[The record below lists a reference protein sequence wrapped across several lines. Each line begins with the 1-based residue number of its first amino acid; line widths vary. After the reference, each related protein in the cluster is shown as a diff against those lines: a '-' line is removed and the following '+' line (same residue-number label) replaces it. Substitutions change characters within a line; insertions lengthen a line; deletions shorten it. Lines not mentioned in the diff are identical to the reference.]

1 MFERFTAK
9 ARQIIIKSKEQA
21 VVLRCEK
28 LGTEHI
34 LLTLLKEDEI
44 TNQILAKYNI
54 SKARIQEIIIS
65 QIQPVS
71 YEVDVNTI
79 TFSTEAR
86 RVLEHALEESKILGH
101 AYVGPEHLFI
111 ALAKERLGLAGRILR
126 SYGLDHY
133 TLRREVSNLL
143 KGIARERKT
152 TKRTSTPNLDKFG
165 RDLTKL
171 AEEGKLDPVIG
182 REKEIERVTHI
193 LARRRKNNPV
203 LIGEPGVG
211 KTAIVEGLAL
221 KISKGDVPEKLK
233 DKRIV
238 SLDMA
243 SLIAGTK
250 YRGQFEERLKAIVKE
265 LENNKDIIL
274 LLMRFIL

>member
-1 MFERFTAK
+1 MFERFTSK
-9 ARQIIIKSKEQA
+9 ARQIIIKAKEQA
-21 VVLRCEK
+21 VNLRCEK

-34 LLTLLKEDEI
+34 LLALLREDEI

-54 SKARIQEIIIS
+54 SKTRIQDIIVN
-65 QIQPVS
+65 QVQPVPF
-71 YEVDVNTI
+71 EVDINTI
-79 TFSTEAR
+79 NFSTEAR

-111 ALAKERLGLAGRILR
+111 ALAKEKLGLAGRILR

-143 KGIARERKT
+143 KGISKEKKSS
-152 TKRTSTPNLDKFG
+152 KRSSTPNLDKFG
-165 RDLTKL
+165 RDLTAL
-171 AEEGKLDPVIG
+171 AQEGKLDPVIG

-211 KTAIVEGLAL
+211 KTAIVEGLA
-221 KISKGDVPEKLK
+221 IRIAKGEVPEKLK
-233 DKRIV
+233 NKRIV

-250 YRGQFEERLKAIVKE
+250 YRGQFEERLK
-265 LENNKDIIL
+265 
-274 LLMRFIL
+274 